1 MLWELN
7 EKDRNKSVHVIQL
20 YSSFYCGRHLC
31 LVLEL
36 LDTSL
41 YQFNRRR
48 QNSEKSYLSH
58 HWNPLSTTRGNRGG
72 GGGKGEGRKLKV
84 TIPTLRKLIIQL
96 LSALLHLSNNEIIHA
111 DLKPENILLKKH
123 SSPSSSSP
131 PSAAAAS
138 SSSSPFTSSTSSST
152 STRGGSKEGVV
163 AWQVVQTGTQV
174 DDDVLIW
181 DTTPVEEENTDKDL
195 EGATLKICD
204 FGNAL
209 PVKEASLYYDDFAL
223 QTLQYRAP
231 EVCQP
236 LLSLFTLHSSLFFL
250 FSSLLSSF
258 FTTHYSLFTPLTS
271 HFSIFSSPSYH
282 YLSF

>member
-7 EKDRNKSVHVIQL
+7 EKDRNNSVHMIQL

-58 HWNPLSTTRGNRGG
+58 HWNTPSTTSKG
-72 GGGKGEGRKLKV
+72 GGGKGGGRKLKV

-123 SSPSSSSP
+123 SSPSSP
-131 PSAAAAS
+131 S
-138 SSSSPFTSSTSSST
+138 SSSSFSSSSTPSTSSST
-152 STRGGSKEGVV
+152 TTRGGSKEGVV

-231 EVCQP
+231 EVCHSP
-236 LLSLFTLHSSLFFL
+236 LHL
-250 FSSLLSSF
+250 FSLL
-258 FTTHYSLFTPLTS
+258 
-271 HFSIFSSPSYH
+271 
-282 YLSF
+282 